1 MQLQANK
8 PIHSLNPAYANEPVL
23 RKNFDRFRQNLRR
36 FEEKISTN
44 ETEEHL
50 KNVLAEF
57 LKETWYKGEHEINT
71 HEEIDL
77 VIHQEKTA
85 KSPVSVLMEVKRPG
99 NNAQMIS
106 ADRPNAKALRQLILY
121 YFEEREERKNFDVKH
136 LIVTNIHDWY
146 IFDANQF
153 DKNIY
158 ENTALRRLYR
168 TWKSDRKDKEWF
180 YEEAGRLLEQEDI
193 TLECTYLPLKE
204 YFPALTCDSEKALI
218 ELYKV
223 LAPEHLLKQP
233 FKDDSNILDQSF
245 YRELLYIMGLK
256 EYEERNRRY
265 IHRRPKNEREDNSFI
280 ESVISTLQS
289 RGELYRLSNRE
300 EYGETEDEQ
309 LFNIALQL
317 VIIWFNRILFLKLLE
332 AQLMKYHPEEKQDFA
347 FLQTGKVSSFRELTD
362 LFFKVLAKKT
372 HEREGKYRKTF
383 EGIPYLNS
391 SLFEPAAIENATLH
405 LDTALHKDE
414 SIRVYKGSVLKDRRG
429 KELSI
434 LDYLFEFLNAYDFGA
449 EEDEAIQEEDKSL
462 IKASVLGLIFE
473 KINGYKD
480 GSVYTPGFITMYMA
494 RETVRQSVVE
504 KFNNT
509 LNWSCRN
516 LDDLRE
522 DLHQWIH
529 DHAGG
534 RAEARQKANEI
545 VNSLRICDP
554 AVGSG
559 HFLVSVLNELLA
571 VKSHLGILC
580 DENMRPLLDH
590 EIWVENDELLVH
602 HKETN
607 EPFTYR
613 THRNSDGSLHISADQ
628 QTVQQT
634 LFREKQ
640 TIIENCLFGADINPN
655 SVKICRLRLW
665 IELLKCAYYKDASNP
680 SGRDPI
686 PNPSPRGK
694 GTHASNSGTKEV
706 ESGVGMQ
713 LETLP
718 NIDINIKQGNTLVS
732 RFPLDADLSGA
743 LRRLK
748 WDINTYRSTVR
759 DYKKTRDP
767 ETKRSLETL
776 INQIKQDFH
785 QEISKFDPL
794 FIKLRKKQNELYEKY
809 MHKGFFDDSEK
820 ADKKALDKR
829 KKLEKEIANLEE
841 KIKAR
846 ENDPIY
852 RDALEWRFEFPEVLD
867 DDGNFTGF
875 DAVIGNPPYIRHEG
889 LKPIK
894 PYIKE
899 NYEVFDGKADI
910 LIYFVELG
918 LRLLKEKG
926 SFAYIISNK
935 FMRAGY
941 GTNFRE
947 WLRQYQIR
955 ELIDFGDLPVFAEA
969 TTYPCILSL
978 SKEPPRQNFYGAN
991 VETLDF
997 NDLAQHLSHI
1007 KVETNPDLL
1016 RDEAWVIT
1024 DKASQKL
1031 VDKLMKQGQPLGEY
1045 VEDKIYRGVLTGFNE
1060 AFVVDE
1066 ETKDHLIEEDEKS
1079 AEILKPFLAGRDIKR
1094 YQKPRP
1100 NKWLIFA
1107 RRGIDIEQYPAIKK
1121 HLEQYR
1127 ERLEPRPKNHKG
1139 VWKGRKPGSYKWY
1152 ELQDAIAYYEE
1163 FEKEKIV
1170 FPNLQIKNKFTLD
1183 DTFAFVNAPSVI
1195 MPINERALLGILNSS
1210 IVWDYLKT
1218 FCAERRGG
1226 YLEVKPQYVEKIP
1239 IPNLE
1244 ESPTSTKL
1252 ANLVEKRLNNPE
1264 NPDEIEEQI
1273 DEVVMDL
1280 YGLDEGEREVVQGE
1294 N

>member
-23 RKNFDRFRQNLRR
+23 RKNFDRFRQNLQR
-36 FEEKISTN
+36 FEEKTRTE

-85 KSPVSVLMEVKRPG
+85 RSPVSVLMEVKRPG

-449 EEDEAIQEEDKSL
+449 EEDQAIQEEDKSL

-522 DLHQWIH
+522 DLHQWVH
-529 DHAGG
+529 DHADG
-534 RAEARQKANEI
+534 RAKARQKANEI

-590 EIWVENDELLVH
+590 EIWVENDELLIH

-665 IELLKCAYYKDASNP
+665 IELLKCAYY
-680 SGRDPI
+680 RDSAQDPT
-686 PNPSPRGK
+686 PNPSPREK
-694 GTHASNSGTKEV
+694 GTEPSDGGV
-706 ESGVGMQ
+706 EEAEIGAGMQ

-759 DYKKTRDP
+759 DYKETRDP

-841 KIKAR
+841 KIKTR

-978 SKEPPRQNFYGAN
+978 TKEPPRQNFYGAN

-997 NDLAQHLSHI
+997 DDLAQHLSHI

-1045 VEDKIYRGVLTGFNE
+1045 VEGKIFYGIKTGRNE

-1066 ETKDHLIEEDEKS
+1066 ETKDRLIDEDEGS
-1079 AEILKPFLAGRDIKR
+1079 AEVLKPFLGGRDIKR
-1094 YQKPRP
+1094 YEKPHP
-1100 NKWLIFA
+1100 NKWLILFKA
-1107 RRGIDIEQYPAIKK
+1107 AWTRKTFGKLPEEEAWQKIQIHYPAIAGYLKQFETKAKK
-1121 HLEQYR
+1121 RYDQGEY
-1127 ERLEPRPKNHKG
+1127 
-1139 VWKGRKPGSYKWY
+1139 WW
-1152 ELQDAIAYYEE
+1152 ELRHCAYYEE
-1163 FEKEKIV
+1163 FEKEKIIY
-1170 FPNLQIKNKFTLD
+1170 PNILKRPE
-1183 DTFAFVNAPSVI
+1183 FAWDEEGFYTNQKCFIISKADKY
-1195 MPINERALLGILNSS
+1195 LLAVLNSS
-1210 IVWDYLKT
+1210 IYSFLFEQILPKL
-1218 FCAERRGG
+1218 RGDF
-1226 YLEVKPQYVEKIP
+1226 YEPSYIYFKDFPVVEPEDEQQKSEIEAKVDEILEKKEKGEETEELEGEVGEKIRK
-1239 IPNLE
+1239 IYNL
-1244 ESPTSTKL
+1244 
-1252 ANLVEKRLNNPE
+1252 N
-1264 NPDEIEEQI
+1264 EQT
-1273 DEVVMDL
+1273 
-1280 YGLDEGEREVVQGE
+1280 YG
-1294 N
+1294 